1 VDEERGSLPLP
12 VRTSTSKATSLR
24 WRIKEGTIV
33 ECSSNRPLTAA
44 ALAVESAGSL
54 HRLTMNLTGAYQ
66 RVVISPLGAEQVWM
80 RNLDTSTAYEAM
92 FEPESFRQKRKQV
105 EIRGGELA
113 LDPFR
118 TLHQRVSISNPAL
131 CTLSKMGGL
140 TDLLM
145 WLHKRIEEKGS
156 EVGKVHPLAQ
166 TFLVS
171 ISSRM
176 LVRLS
181 RPIHLLGVHF
191 SRFDMLTP
199 Y

>member
-1 VDEERGSLPLP
+1 
-12 VRTSTSKATSLR
+12 
-24 WRIKEGTIV
+24 
-33 ECSSNRPLTAA
+33 
-44 ALAVESAGSL
+44 
-54 HRLTMNLTGAYQ
+54 
-66 RVVISPLGAEQVWM
+66 
-80 RNLDTSTAYEAM
+80 
-92 FEPESFRQKRKQV
+92 
-105 EIRGGELA
+105 
-113 LDPFR
+113 
-118 TLHQRVSISNPAL
+118 
-131 CTLSKMGGL
+131 MGGL

-199 Y
+199 FTVTCAKEAIGLSGMADLAHHLK